1 MGCKV
6 LTRNVSH
13 FAALLRYMA
22 VKTHIL
28 YIYIYIYIYLFIV
41 TRLRFIIAVLF
52 SQHKLYHNRSVLK
65 IRVIA

>member
-28 YIYIYIYIYLFIV
+28 YIYIYIYIYLFIYCNKAA
-41 TRLRFIIAVLF
+41 IYY
-52 SQHKLYHNRSVLK
+52 SSV
-65 IRVIA
+65 IFTTQTVS